1 VSCDV
6 GGTGDAG
13 ASHAGLPTALV
24 ACVRHDGAMKALIL
38 FLIVLLII
46 GGGMKVAGMQIPI
59 FDYPLG
65 GPMAQPVIHVK
76 QAPDLHL
83 P

>member
-1 VSCDV
+1 V
-6 GGTGDAG
+6 AI
-13 ASHAGLPTALV
+13 ALV
-24 ACVRHDGAMKALIL
+24 GSVRHDGAVKALIL